1 MTKNMPYPARLIAA
15 LVAAIVVG
23 LVIYVVAALHV
34 YIIAAVV
41 WLISLIV
48 G

>member
-1 MTKNMPYPARLIAA
+1 MTNNMPYPVKLVAA
-15 LVAAIVVG
+15 LIAAIVVG
-23 LVIYVVAALHV
+23 LVIYLVAALHV

-41 WLISLIV
+41 WLISAIS